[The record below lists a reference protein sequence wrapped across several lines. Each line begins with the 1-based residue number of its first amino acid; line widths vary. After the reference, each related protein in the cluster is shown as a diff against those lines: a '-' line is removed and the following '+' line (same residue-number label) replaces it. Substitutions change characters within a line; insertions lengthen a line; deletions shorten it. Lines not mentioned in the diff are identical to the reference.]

1 MVKNELPKA
10 RKNKQAP
17 RRKLKI
23 DLIQM
28 MKSKSD
34 EYAIHDLLNKQ
45 SLNFVKAAVKQN
57 IKLFKVENFSAKMNM
72 KQDEF
77 KPSFDFKEYLNV
89 SR

>member
-1 MVKNELPKA
+1 MSKA
-10 RKNKQAP
+10 LKKQAP

-45 SLNFVKAAVKQN
+45 ALNFVKAAVKQN
-57 IKLFKVENFSAKMNM
+57 VKLFKVENFSNKMNM

-89 SR
+89 TR